1 MPSRGTSGTAVATS
15 HRRTQPERRSEAEHA
30 LLDAALRLFAAKGI
44 DQTSLAE
51 IGDEAGYSRGLVNHH
66 FGSKAALVERL
77 AERLQDEF
85 VSRLA
90 PIEPGAEIDALVAV
104 AHAYLTATRL
114 ATSDARAFFV
124 MWGAA
129 LPHDSALRPV
139 FVADD
144 ARFRAGVESLVG
156 CGKKNAAIG
165 AGVDPVGFA
174 VAFAGLLRGA
184 AAQFLVDPGHV
195 DLDAARAV
203 AERFVR
209 SGLQPTADQRTEGRA
224 V

>member
-1 MPSRGTSGTAVATS
+1 MQSTGPSETAATTGD
-15 HRRTQPERRSEAEHA
+15 RRTQPERRGAAEQA

-77 AERLQDEF
+77 AGRLQNEF
-85 VSRLA
+85 TSGAA
-90 PIEPGAEIDALVAV
+90 PIKPGEEVDALVAA
-104 AHAYLTATRL
+104 AHAYLAVVGRG
-114 ATSDARAFFV
+114 TSDARAFFV

-129 LPHDSALRPV
+129 FPGDSALRPV

-144 ARFRAGVESLVG
+144 ARFRAGVEAVVRD
-156 CGKKNAAIG
+156 GKKNGAIG

-174 VAFAGLLRGA
+174 IAFVGLLRGV
-184 AAQFLVDPGHV
+184 AAQFLVNPGRV
-195 DLDAARAV
+195 DLRAAQGAG
-203 AERFVR
+203 ERFVR
-209 SGLQPTADQRTEGRA
+209 SALQPSAQ
-224 V
+224 